1 MNDSN
6 TAPHWSKASMPTV
19 RSYMETQ
26 GPNIARVIEIKR
38 SSRKVFIS
46 ELTLRW

>member
-1 MNDSN
+1 MNDNN

-26 GPNIARVIEIKR
+26 GPNITRVISIKR
-38 SSRKVFIS
+38 SYAKVFIS
-46 ELTLRW
+46 EVTLR